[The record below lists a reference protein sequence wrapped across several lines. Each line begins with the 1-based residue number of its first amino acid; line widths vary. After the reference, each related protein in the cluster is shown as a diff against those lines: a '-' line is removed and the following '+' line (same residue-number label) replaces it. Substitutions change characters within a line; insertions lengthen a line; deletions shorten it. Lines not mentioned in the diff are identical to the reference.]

1 MEPSLRLI
9 KNYYS
14 IISRAHEESKYF
26 DSLPLNRFWAGENLK
41 TMRSIISDAS
51 SLQDVIHNA
60 QKTFMFSV
68 NSSEQIKERAV
79 DWLLT
84 EQHSRDVDISTFPK
98 SVQESSHSFP
108 DNNVLRGGRI
118 LTPDFLRTVNIGVEI
133 QRSLQLRD
141 RKVRIVELGGGLGH
155 LARTLRL
162 MGVSC
167 SHLIIDLPETL
178 VFSYGFLKSNF
189 PDSRFLLIDNYTQ
202 VSEIQAG
209 SYDFAFLPV
218 SCADF
223 LREGMFDLFVNTA
236 SMGEMRNEVIRH
248 WMSFIQTRIRPRYL
262 ITLNRYLNTIDPA
275 IHGWRLDENECS
287 VHYDQLWRIMKW
299 ELEPSFTR
307 CPYLDPLIARY
318 VLIIAERLQ
327 EKSTEECIAKSQ
339 ALIEEVKFQDWW
351 RLSHQAGDMTMR
363 ENVLVNDMTVS
374 GTLFKLWESI
384 RLCPSAEV
392 VAMLLVYLDTL
403 LRCEHREFEEV
414 KYYQELF
421 LSIYERVPDSGL
433 KVMAEN
439 IRWRLQ
445 YRERITA
452 VKLIAETST
461 FNLVQAGDRYLAVSK
476 WLGPTELFR
485 ERLGERDL
493 VPLLLSGETLDEVR
507 AKVQQFAGE
516 VNPPPSL
523 LETYLG
529 YNLVEAEGRY
539 WAVATSMGPTELFK
553 ERLGH
558 RDLAPLLFS
567 ADTLDEVKTKVQEL
581 APRVSEGP
589 RLLEAYQ
596 GYNLVAYEGIVWAVA
611 IAAGPVDLTKL
622 STRNILL
629 SREQL
634 ICATTV
640 EDARL
645 LVERKECKR
654 LVR

>member
-1 MEPSLRLI
+1 MEPSLRFV
-9 KNYYS
+9 KDYYS
-14 IISRAHEESKYF
+14 VISQAHEESKYF

-41 TMRSIISDAS
+41 TMRTIISDAC
-51 SLQDVIHNA
+51 SLQDIVHNA

-79 DWLLT
+79 DWLLA
-84 EQHSRDVDISTFPK
+84 EQHSRDIDIFTFPQ

-133 QRSLQLRD
+133 QRSLQLGG
-141 RKVRIVELGGGLGH
+141 RKVCIVELGGGLGH

-189 PDSRFLLIDNYTQ
+189 PDSRFLLIDSHAQ
-202 VSEIQAG
+202 VSEIESG

-223 LREGMFDLFVNTA
+223 LTEGMFDLFINTA

-262 ITLNRYLNTIDPA
+262 ITLNRFLNTIDPA

-287 VHYDQLWRIMKW
+287 VHYDQLWRIIKW

-307 CPYLDPLIARY
+307 CPYLDTLIARY
-318 VLIIAERLQ
+318 VLIIAERLSG
-327 EKSTEECIAKSQ
+327 KSTEECIAESQ

-351 RLSHQAGDMTMR
+351 RLSHQPGVMTMR
-363 ENVLVNDMTVS
+363 ENVHVNDMAMS
-374 GTLFKLWESI
+374 GALFKLWEAI

-403 LRCEHREFEEV
+403 LRCENREFEEV

-421 LSIYERVPDSGL
+421 LSIYDRLPDPEM
-433 KVMAEN
+433 KIMAEN
-439 IRWRLQ
+439 IRQRLQ
-445 YRERITA
+445 YRERITG

-461 FNLVQAGDRYLAVSK
+461 FNLVQTGQRYMAVSK
-476 WLGPTELFR
+476 GL
-485 ERLGERDL
+485 
-493 VPLLLSGETLDEVR
+493 
-507 AKVQQFAGE
+507 
-516 VNPPPSL
+516 
-523 LETYLG
+523 
-529 YNLVEAEGRY
+529 
-539 WAVATSMGPTELFK
+539 GPTELFK
-553 ERLGH
+553 ERLGE

-567 ADTLDEVKTKVQEL
+567 ADTLDEVKAKVLEL
-581 APRVSEGP
+581 APRVREGPRLLEAYQGYNVVEAEGRYWAIATSMGPTDLFKERLGDRDVAPLLFSADTLDEVKAKVQQLAPRVREGP

-611 IAAGPVDLTKL
+611 IAAGPVDLCEPKTKYTL
-622 STRNILL
+622 FSQG
-629 SREQL
+629 QL
-634 ICATTV
+634 MCAATV

-645 LVERKECKR
+645 LVERKECENAKR
-654 LVR
+654 